1 MRGNPSSS
9 LKKSALVAGESAAPP
24 GREALLI
31 RALINHPWL
40 IEEHAEAI
48 AGLTFTSSALSRLR
62 DAILS
67 AHALDNSLDSSV
79 LRSHLSKSGVGK
91 VLTLVERTITHK
103 CDKFAEPQAGR
114 TEVEDGW
121 RHALALHERHVGL
134 KLSLAAA
141 EQAWHEDRSEEAYAR
156 ICELQRDLER
166 LVGAE
171 TFDIA
176 AGQMPGT

>member
-1 MRGNPSSS
+1 LPS
-9 LKKSALVAGESAAPP
+9 

-31 RALINHPWL
+31 RALLNHPWL
-40 IEEHAEAI
+40 IEEYAETI
-48 AGLTFTSSALSRLR
+48 SGLVFTTSALSRLR

-67 AHALDNSLDSSV
+67 AQALDNSLDRDA
-79 LRSHLSKSGVGK
+79 LHSHLSKSGAGK
-91 VLTLVERTITHK
+91 VLTLVERASTHK

-121 RHALALHERHVGL
+121 RHALGLHERHVGL
-134 KLSLAAA
+134 RRSLEAA

-156 ICELQRDLER
+156 ICELQHDLER

-171 TFDIA
+171 TFDNA
-176 AGQMPGT
+176 AGIDPGP

>member
-1 MRGNPSSS
+1 M
-9 LKKSALVAGESAAPP
+9 VAGDSAAP

-31 RALINHPWL
+31 RAILNHPWL
-40 IEEHAEAI
+40 IDEDAETI
-48 AGLTFTSSALSRLR
+48 AELMFTSSALSRLR

-67 AHALDNSLDSSV
+67 AHALDNSLDRDA

-91 VLTLVERTITHK
+91 VLTLVERTNTHK
-103 CDKFAEPQAGR
+103 CDKFAEPDAGR

-134 KLSLAAA
+134 RLSLEAA

-156 ICELQRDLER
+156 ICELQHDLER

-171 TFDIA
+171 TFDNA
-176 AGQMPGT
+176 AGIDPGP